1 MTEQQ
6 SPRDPARTEQQ
17 LAAERRRVTGRR
29 REDAALDQAAF
40 AEAFVALSDGIIL
53 TDPEGVVMSA
63 NPAAF
68 MILGED
74 TLVGNIF
81 EELLL
86 VSGAT
91 RIQETD
97 GHLVRRAW
105 FPREERMGVL
115 EMMSTSLPGG
125 RALHTIRDV
134 TAQAE
139 LLRLKE
145 EFLMEVAH
153 ELRTP
158 ISGLIAS
165 LDLVVDDA
173 LNMPRNELALLAGAL
188 RRSALRLEHLV
199 ENLMDAG
206 SIEAGTFQVR
216 AQTASLKHSLSEAM
230 AFTQPMLESKGQ
242 ELVRAF
248 DPDAD
253 RVLAD
258 ERRTTQVFANLI
270 SNASKYAP
278 EGTHVTVSA
287 KSAEGYVRITVADEG
302 PGIPLDEQNRL
313 FQRFFRSRTVREQ
326 AGGLGL
332 GLSICRAIV
341 HAQGGDISIDSTP
354 GRGTSVHFTLPKAR
368 HLAEEA
374 ED

>member
-1 MTEQQ
+1 
-6 SPRDPARTEQQ
+6 
-17 LAAERRRVTGRR
+17 
-29 REDAALDQAAF
+29 
-40 AEAFVALSDGIIL
+40 
-53 TDPEGVVMSA
+53 
-63 NPAAF
+63 
-68 MILGED
+68 
-74 TLVGNIF
+74 
-81 EELLL
+81 
-86 VSGAT
+86 
-91 RIQETD
+91 
-97 GHLVRRAW
+97 
-105 FPREERMGVL
+105 
-115 EMMSTSLPGG
+115 
-125 RALHTIRDV
+125 
-134 TAQAE
+134 
-139 LLRLKE
+139 
-145 EFLMEVAH
+145 MEVAH

-173 LNMPRNELALLAGAL
+173 LTMPRNELALLAGAL

-216 AQTASLKHSLSEAM
+216 AAPASLRHSLSEAL
-230 AFTQPMLESKGQ
+230 AFVQSMLESKGQ
-242 ELVRAF
+242 DLATAL

-253 RVLAD
+253 RVMAD
-258 ERRTTQVFANLI
+258 ERRTTQVLANLI

-278 EGTHVTVSA
+278 EGTKVTISSEA
-287 KSAEGYVRITVADEG
+287 ADGFVRVTVADEG

-341 HAQGGDISIDSTP
+341 HAQGGDIAIESTP

-368 HLAEEA
+368 HMAEEA
-374 ED
+374 EET

>member
-1 MTEQQ
+1 MTEE
-6 SPRDPARTEQQ
+6 SSAEESSAAERS
-17 LAAERRRVTGRR
+17 AAERRRVIGRR
-29 REDAALDQAAF
+29 SEDAALDQATF
-40 AEAFVALSDGIIL
+40 AEAFVALTDGIIL
-53 TDPEGVVMSA
+53 TDKTGVVVSA

-74 TLVGNIF
+74 SLVGNTF

-91 RIQETD
+91 RVQETD

-115 EMMSTSLPGG
+115 EMMSTTLPGG
-125 RALHTIRDV
+125 RALHTVRDV

-145 EFLMEVAH
+145 ELLMEVAH

-165 LDLVVDDA
+165 MDLVVDDA
-173 LNMPRNELALLAGAL
+173 LNMPRNELALLAGTL

-216 AQTASLKHSLSEAM
+216 AQNASLKHSLSEAM
-230 AFTQPMLESKGQ
+230 AFIHPMLESKGQ
-242 ELVRAF
+242 ELVKAF

-278 EGTHVTVSA
+278 EGTRVTVAA
-287 KSAEGYVRITVADEG
+287 KSVDGYVRITVADEG

-341 HAQGGDISIDSTP
+341 HAQGGDISIESTP

>member
-1 MTEQQ
+1 VTEHP
-6 SPRDPARTEQQ
+6 S
-17 LAAERRRVTGRR
+17 AAERRRVTGRR
-29 REDAALDQAAF
+29 REDAALDQATF
-40 AEAFVALSDGIIL
+40 AEAFVALTDGIVL
-53 TDPEGVVMSA
+53 TDQEGLVVSA

-68 MILGED
+68 RILGED
-74 TLVGNIF
+74 SLIGTLF

-91 RIQETD
+91 RIQEAD
-97 GHLVRRAW
+97 GHVVRRAW

-115 EMMSTSLPGG
+115 ELVSTPLPGG
-125 RALHTIRDV
+125 RALHTVRDV
-134 TAQAE
+134 TAHAE

-173 LNMPRNELALLAGAL
+173 LTMPRNELALLAGTL

-230 AFTQPMLESKGQ
+230 AFVQPMLESKGQ
-242 ELVRAF
+242 ELVKALE
-248 DPDAD
+248 PDAD

-270 SNASKYAP
+270 TNASKYAP
-278 EGTHVTVSA
+278 EGTRVTVGA
-287 KSAEGYVRITVADEG
+287 KSIDGFIRITVADEG

-341 HAQGGDISIDSTP
+341 HAQGGDITIDSTP

>member
-1 MTEQQ
+1 VSDEPT
-6 SPRDPARTEQQ
+6 
-17 LAAERRRVTGRR
+17 AAERRRVIGRR
-29 REDAALDQAAF
+29 REDAALDQATF
-40 AEAFVALSDGIIL
+40 AEAFVALTDGIVL
-53 TDPEGVVMSA
+53 TDAESHVVSA

-68 MILGED
+68 RILGED
-74 TLVGNIF
+74 SLVGQAF

-86 VSGAT
+86 VSGAAKV
-91 RIQETD
+91 QETE
-97 GHLVRRAW
+97 GHLVRRTW
-105 FPREERMGVL
+105 FPREDRMGVL
-115 EMMSTSLPGG
+115 EIVTTSLPGG
-125 RALHTIRDV
+125 RALHTVRDV

-158 ISGLIAS
+158 IAGLIAS
-165 LDLVVDDA
+165 LDLVVEDA
-173 LNMPRNELALLAGAL
+173 LTIPREQLTLLAGTL
-188 RRSALRLEHLV
+188 RRSALRLQHLV

-216 AQTASLKHSLSEAM
+216 AMPMSLRHALSEAL
-230 AFTQPMLESKGQ
+230 AFVEPMLESKGQ
-242 ELVRAF
+242 ELRTEL
-248 DPDAD
+248 DPGAD

-258 ERRTTQVFANLI
+258 ERRVTQVLANLI
-270 SNASKYAP
+270 TNASKYAP
-278 EGTHVTVSA
+278 EGTPVTIR
-287 KSAEGYVRITVADEG
+287 AETADGFVRVTVADEG

-341 HAQGGDISIDSTP
+341 HAQGGDIVIESTP
-354 GRGTSVHFTLPKAR
+354 GQGTSVHFTVPKAR

-374 ED
+374 EDT

>member
-1 MTEQQ
+1 MTEE
-6 SPRDPARTEQQ
+6 SSAAERSAAERS
-17 LAAERRRVTGRR
+17 AAERRRVTGRR
-29 REDAALDQAAF
+29 REDAALDQATF
-40 AEAFVALSDGIIL
+40 AEAFVALTDGIIL
-53 TDPEGVVMSA
+53 TDHEGVVVSA

-74 TLVGNIF
+74 ALIGTIF
-81 EELLL
+81 EDLLL

-91 RIQETD
+91 KIQETD

-115 EMMSTSLPGG
+115 EMMSTTLPGG
-125 RALHTIRDV
+125 RALHTVRDV

-230 AFTQPMLESKGQ
+230 AFIQPMLESKGQ
-242 ELVRAF
+242 ELVKAF
-248 DPDAD
+248 EADAD

-278 EGTHVTVSA
+278 EGTRVTVGA
-287 KSAEGYVRITVADEG
+287 KSVDGYVRITVADEG

-341 HAQGGDISIDSTP
+341 HAQGGDISIESTP

>member
-6 SPRDPARTEQQ
+6 SPPDPARTEQQ
-17 LAAERRRVTGRR
+17 IAAERRRVTGRR

-53 TDPEGVVMSA
+53 TDPEGAVMSA

-74 TLVGNIF
+74 TLVGSIF

-125 RALHTIRDV
+125 RALHTVRDV

-242 ELVRAF
+242 ELVRAL
-248 DPDAD
+248 DADAD

-287 KSAEGYVRITVADEG
+287 KSADGYVRITVADEG

-341 HAQGGDISIDSTP
+341 HAQGGDISIESTP

>member
-1 MTEQQ
+1 MNKEPQ
-6 SPRDPARTEQQ
+6 EH
-17 LAAERRRVTGRR
+17 ERRRITGRR
-29 REDAALDQAAF
+29 REDGALDQATF
-40 AEAFVALSDGIIL
+40 AEAFIALTDGIVL
-53 TDPEGVVMSA
+53 TDDEGRVLSA

-68 MILGED
+68 RVLGED
-74 TLVGNIF
+74 ALIGQVF

-91 RIQETD
+91 RVQDTE

-105 FPREERMGVL
+105 FPREDRMGVL
-115 EMMSTSLPGG
+115 EMVSTSLPGG
-125 RALHTIRDV
+125 RALHTVRDV

-158 ISGLIAS
+158 VSALIAS

-173 LNMPRNELALLAGAL
+173 LTMPRPELSVLAGAL

-216 AQTASLKHSLSEAM
+216 AMPASLRHSLSEAL
-230 AFTQPMLESKGQ
+230 AFVQPILESKGQ
-242 ELVRAF
+242 QLTTALE
-248 DPDAD
+248 PDAD

-258 ERRTTQVFANLI
+258 ERRTTQVLANLI

-278 EGTHVTVSA
+278 EGTRVTVAA
-287 KSAEGYVRITVADEG
+287 KSVDGFVRVTVADEG
-302 PGIPLDEQNRL
+302 PGIPTEEQNRL
-313 FQRFFRSRTVREQ
+313 FQRFFRSRAVREQ

-341 HAQGGDISIDSTP
+341 HAQGGDIAIESTP
-354 GRGTSVHFTLPKAR
+354 GQGTSVHFTLPKAR
-368 HLAEEA
+368 QLAEEA
-374 ED
+374 EDS

>member
-1 MTEQQ
+1 VSEQQ
-6 SPRDPARTEQQ
+6 SGPDPVRTEQQ
-17 LAAERRRVTGRR
+17 IAAERRRVTGRR

-74 TLVGNIF
+74 ALVGTVF

-125 RALHTIRDV
+125 RALHTVRDV

-216 AQTASLKHSLSEAM
+216 AQNASLKHSLSEAM

-248 DPDAD
+248 DPDSD
-253 RVLAD
+253 RVVAD

-287 KSAEGYVRITVADEG
+287 KTAEGYVRITVADEG

-341 HAQGGDISIDSTP
+341 HAQGGDISIESTP